1 MTKSRWSNLFILR
14 NRFYIINKTKRIA
27 LNNVNNCLSNSQVK
41 QNNFIYSWN
50 KRIFKQGKSVK
61 NVLFILIVV

>member
-1 MTKSRWSNLFILR
+1 M
-14 NRFYIINKTKRIA
+14 NKTKRIA
-27 LNNVNNCLSNSQVK
+27 LNNVNNCWSNSQVK